1 MRTRITLIICLC
13 LFAVGRASAQWA
25 VIDPSNIAQSIVNTS
40 KNVVHT
46 STTAQ
51 NMIKNFQETVKIY
64 EQGKKYYDAL
74 KSVNNL
80 VKDARKVQQTIL
92 MVGDITDTYVT
103 SFQKMMRDDNFT
115 VEELGA
121 IAFGYTKL
129 LEESNDVLTELKN
142 VVNITTLSMTDKE
155 RMDVVERCYSKMKRY
170 RNLVSYYTNKN
181 ISVSYLRAKKKND
194 LDRIMG
200 LYGNMN
206 ERYWKPMNFDNLHQ
220 ILRSL
225 YEQMM
230 PLCGDMA
237 GVAKGIAG
245 LGALFYVAYRVWQ
258 SLARAEPIDVFPM
271 LRPFA
276 IGLCIMFFPTVVL
289 GTINSIMSPVV
300 QGTAKML
307 EAETLDMN
315 RYREQKDKLEYEAM
329 MRNPETAY
337 LVSNEEFDKQLEEL
351 GWSPGDMVTMAGM
364 YIERGMYNMKKG
376 IRDFFREILE
386 LMFQAAA
393 LVIDT
398 IRTFFL
404 VVLAI
409 LGPIAFA
416 ISVWDG
422 FQSTLTQWICRYIQ
436 VYLWLPVSD
445 MFSTI
450 LAKIQVLMLQSDIE
464 RMQADPNFSL
474 DSSDGVYIVF
484 MIIGIIGYFT
494 IPTVA
499 GWIIQAGGMG
509 SYGRNVNQTAG
520 RAGSMAGSV
529 AGAAAGNVVGRAGK
543 LLK

>member
-1 MRTRITLIICLC
+1 
-13 LFAVGRASAQWA
+13 
-25 VIDPSNIAQSIVNTS
+25 
-40 KNVVHT
+40 
-46 STTAQ
+46 
-51 NMIKNFQETVKIY
+51 
-64 EQGKKYYDAL
+64 
-74 KSVNNL
+74 
-80 VKDARKVQQTIL
+80 
-92 MVGDITDTYVT
+92 
-103 SFQKMMRDDNFT
+103 
-115 VEELGA
+115 
-121 IAFGYTKL
+121 
-129 LEESNDVLTELKN
+129 
-142 VVNITTLSMTDKE
+142 
-155 RMDVVERCYSKMKRY
+155 
-170 RNLVSYYTNKN
+170 
-181 ISVSYLRAKKKND
+181 
-194 LDRIMG
+194 
-200 LYGNMN
+200 
-206 ERYWKPMNFDNLHQ
+206 MNFDNLHQ

-422 FQSTLTQWICRYIQ
+422 FQSTLTQWIGRYIQ

-474 DSSDGVYIVF
+474 DSSDGVYIIF

>member
-1 MRTRITLIICLC
+1 
-13 LFAVGRASAQWA
+13 
-25 VIDPSNIAQSIVNTS
+25 
-40 KNVVHT
+40 
-46 STTAQ
+46 
-51 NMIKNFQETVKIY
+51 
-64 EQGKKYYDAL
+64 
-74 KSVNNL
+74 
-80 VKDARKVQQTIL
+80 
-92 MVGDITDTYVT
+92 
-103 SFQKMMRDDNFT
+103 
-115 VEELGA
+115 
-121 IAFGYTKL
+121 
-129 LEESNDVLTELKN
+129 
-142 VVNITTLSMTDKE
+142 
-155 RMDVVERCYSKMKRY
+155 MDFE
-170 RNLVSYYTNKN
+170 
-181 ISVSYLRAKKKND
+181 
-194 LDRIMG
+194 
-200 LYGNMN
+200 
-206 ERYWKPMNFDNLHQ
+206 NLHQ

-225 YEQMM
+225 YDEMM
-230 PLCGDMA
+230 PLCEDMA

-289 GTINSIMSPVV
+289 GTLSGVLSPIV
-300 QGTAKML
+300 QGTAQML

-315 RYREQKDKLEYEAM
+315 EYREQKDKLEYEAM
-329 MRNPETAY
+329 KRNPETAY

-351 GWSPGDMVTMAGM
+351 GWSPEDLVTMTGM
-364 YIERGMYNMKKG
+364 YIERSMYQMKKG
-376 IRDFFREILE
+376 VRDFFRELLE
-386 LMFQAAA
+386 LLFQAAA

-398 IRTFFL
+398 LRTFFL
-404 VVLAI
+404 VVLSI

-422 FQSTLTQWICRYIQ
+422 FQSTLTQWICRYVQ

-494 IPTVA
+494 IPTVS

-509 SYGRNVNQTAG
+509 NYGRNVNQTAG
-520 RAGSMAGSV
+520 KAGGFAGSV
-529 AGAAAGNVVGRAGK
+529 AGATAGNVAGRVGT
-543 LLK
+543 LLR

>member
-1 MRTRITLIICLC
+1 
-13 LFAVGRASAQWA
+13 
-25 VIDPSNIAQSIVNTS
+25 
-40 KNVVHT
+40 
-46 STTAQ
+46 
-51 NMIKNFQETVKIY
+51 
-64 EQGKKYYDAL
+64 
-74 KSVNNL
+74 
-80 VKDARKVQQTIL
+80 
-92 MVGDITDTYVT
+92 
-103 SFQKMMRDDNFT
+103 
-115 VEELGA
+115 
-121 IAFGYTKL
+121 
-129 LEESNDVLTELKN
+129 
-142 VVNITTLSMTDKE
+142 
-155 RMDVVERCYSKMKRY
+155 MDFE
-170 RNLVSYYTNKN
+170 
-181 ISVSYLRAKKKND
+181 
-194 LDRIMG
+194 
-200 LYGNMN
+200 
-206 ERYWKPMNFDNLHQ
+206 NLHQ

-225 YEQMM
+225 YDEMM
-230 PLCGDMA
+230 PLCEDMV

-289 GTINSIMSPVV
+289 GTLSGVLSPIV
-300 QGTAKML
+300 QGTAQML

-315 RYREQKDKLEYEAM
+315 EYREQKDKLEYEAM
-329 MRNPETAY
+329 KRNPETAY

-351 GWSPGDMVTMAGM
+351 GWSPDDLVTMAGM
-364 YIERGMYNMKKG
+364 YIERSMYQMKKSV
-376 IRDFFREILE
+376 RDFFRELLE
-386 LMFQAAA
+386 LLFQAAA

-398 IRTFFL
+398 LRTFFL
-404 VVLAI
+404 VVLSI

-422 FQSTLTQWICRYIQ
+422 FQSTLTQWICRYVQ

-494 IPTVA
+494 IPTVS

-509 SYGRNVNQTAG
+509 NYGRNVNQTAG
-520 RAGSMAGSV
+520 KAGGFAGSV
-529 AGAAAGNVVGRAGK
+529 AGATAGNVAGRVGK
-543 LLK
+543 LLR